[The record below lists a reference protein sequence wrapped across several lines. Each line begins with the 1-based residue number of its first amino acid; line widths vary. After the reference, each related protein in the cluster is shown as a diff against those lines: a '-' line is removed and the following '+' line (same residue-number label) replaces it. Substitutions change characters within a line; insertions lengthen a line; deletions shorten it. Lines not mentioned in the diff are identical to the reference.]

1 VKEDYPFFMRSAA
14 CLLFLLLPW
23 SPLRASAPPSPAK
36 PEFKAEI
43 DVRLSTIVL
52 RVVDGR
58 GEPIRGLLPRDFR
71 VRLGGKEVP
80 VVAVDWISSLAETVP
95 ALPVMPATSVP
106 ETPAIP
112 AVPAPPTV
120 PEPAAVS
127 AGKLVVLF
135 VQADANSAVR
145 TRGHLKTL
153 PYVRK
158 LLAALDPAD
167 RVAVV
172 SFDSHLKLWQDFTA
186 DRNAA
191 HAAVDRAIRFGAA
204 PPVVKVAGP
213 PSLAQGFDVGKAAD
227 IASPEKALAETAAAL
242 RPIGGE
248 KVLIFLGWGLGRFG
262 SGGTTMTPGFTP
274 AIQALAAAHTS
285 VFVLD
290 VTEASAHDLEIGL
303 ASVAEATGG
312 TYAKTYEEPD
322 LAVRELVRTISGYYV
337 LTLDPDQLPQGE
349 VGKLQIDL
357 RDKSG
362 TVLVRPVGVR

>member
-1 VKEDYPFFMRSAA
+1 MRSAA
-14 CLLFLLLPW
+14 CLLFLFLPW
-23 SPLRASAPPSPAK
+23 SPLPASAPPSPDK

-58 GEPIRGLLPRDFR
+58 GEPVRGLLPRDFR

-80 VVAVDWISSLAETVP
+80 VVAVDWISSQET
-95 ALPVMPATSVP
+95 PATPEKSVP
-106 ETPAIP
+106 ETPAVSATP
-112 AVPAPPTV
+112 AVSESV
-120 PEPAAVS
+120 AVS
-127 AGKLVVLF
+127 TGKLVVLF

-158 LLAALDPAD
+158 LLAALDPED

-186 DRNAA
+186 DRDVA
-191 HAAVDRAIRFGAA
+191 HAAVDRAIRFGAV
-204 PPVVKVAGP
+204 PPVVTVAGP
-213 PSLAQGFDVGKAAD
+213 PSLAQEFDIGKAAD

-274 AIQALAAAHTS
+274 TIQALAASHTS

-303 ASVAEATGG
+303 ESVAEATGG
-312 TYAKTYEEPD
+312 TYAKTFEEPD

-337 LTLDPDQLPQGE
+337 LTLDPDQLPPGE
-349 VGKLQIDL
+349 VGKLRIDL
-357 RDKSG
+357 RGKSG

>member
-1 VKEDYPFFMRSAA
+1 MRTRIAV
-14 CLLFLLLPW
+14 CLLLALLPW
-23 SPLRASAPPSPAK
+23 SLRASDPPSSDK

-58 GEPIRGLLPRDFR
+58 GEPIRGLEPRDFR

-80 VVAVDWISSLAETVP
+80 VVAVDWISSTPPASLA
-95 ALPVMPATSVP
+95 MAT
-106 ETPAIP
+106 
-112 AVPAPPTV
+112 PPT
-120 PEPAAVS
+120 PEPAAAATPALPEPAPLAPAIP
-127 AGKLVVLF
+127 AGKLVVFF

-153 PYVRK
+153 PYVKK
-158 LLAALDPAD
+158 LLAALDPED

-186 DRNAA
+186 DLEAA
-191 HAAVDRAIRFGAA
+191 HAAVDRAVRFGAA
-204 PPVVKVAGP
+204 PPATLPAMPVGGP
-213 PSLAQGFDVGKAAD
+213 PSLALGFDVVKAAD
-227 IASPEKALAETAAAL
+227 IASPEKALAETALAL

-274 AIQALAAAHTS
+274 AIRELAAAHTS

-303 ASVAEATGG
+303 ESVAEATGG
-312 TYAKTYEEPD
+312 TYAKTFEEPEV
-322 LAVRELVRTISGYYV
+322 AIRELARTISGYYV
-337 LTLDPDQLPQGE
+337 LTLDPDQLPRGE
-349 VGKLQIDL
+349 VGKLRIDL
-357 RDKSG
+357 REKRG

>member
-1 VKEDYPFFMRSAA
+1 MRTRIAA
-14 CLLFLLLPW
+14 CLLLLLLPW
-23 SPLRASAPPSPAK
+23 ASLRASDPPSSDK
-36 PEFKAEI
+36 TEFKAEI

-58 GEPIRGLLPRDFR
+58 GEPIRGLEPRDFR

-80 VVAVDWISSLAETVP
+80 VVAVDWISSTPPASAAMATPPTPEPTAASTP
-95 ALPVMPATSVP
+95 ALLEPSPVP
-106 ETPAIP
+106 
-112 AVPAPPTV
+112 
-120 PEPAAVS
+120 
-127 AGKLVVLF
+127 AGKLVVFF

-153 PYVRK
+153 PYVKK
-158 LLAALDPAD
+158 LLAAFDPED

-172 SFDSHLKLWQDFTA
+172 SFDSHLKLWQDFTT
-186 DRNAA
+186 DRDAA
-191 HAAVDRAIRFGAA
+191 HAAVDRAVRFGAA
-204 PPVVKVAGP
+204 PPAALPAMPAGGP
-213 PSLAQGFDVGKAAD
+213 PSLAQGFDVVKAAD

-262 SGGTTMTPGFTP
+262 SGGTTMTPGFSP
-274 AIQALAAAHTS
+274 AIRALAAAHTS

-303 ASVAEATGG
+303 ESVAEATGG
-312 TYAKTYEEPD
+312 TYAKTFEEPE
-322 LAVRELVRTISGYYV
+322 LAIRELARTISGYYV
-337 LTLDPDQLPQGE
+337 LTLDPDQLPRGE
-349 VGKLQIDL
+349 VGKLRIDL
-357 RDKSG
+357 REKRG

>member
-1 VKEDYPFFMRSAA
+1 MRFAA
-14 CLLFLLLPW
+14 GLLFLFLPG
-23 SPLRASAPPSPAK
+23 SPLHASAPPSPTK

-80 VVAVDWISSLAETVP
+80 VVAVDWISSLAETAP
-95 ALPVMPATSVP
+95 AMPATSVP
-106 ETPAIP
+106 EAPA
-112 AVPAPPTV
+112 ASALSAV

-127 AGKLVVLF
+127 TGKLVVLF

-158 LLAALDPAD
+158 LLAALDPED

-186 DRNAA
+186 DRDAA
-191 HAAVDRAIRFGAA
+191 HAAVDRAIRFGAV
-204 PPVVKVAGP
+204 PPVVTVAGP
-213 PSLAQGFDVGKAAD
+213 PSLAESFDVGKAAD

-303 ASVAEATGG
+303 ESVAEATGG

-337 LTLDPDQLPQGE
+337 LTLDPDQLPPGE

-357 RDKSG
+357 REKSG

>member
-1 VKEDYPFFMRSAA
+1 MRTRIAV
-14 CLLFLLLPW
+14 CLLLAFLPW
-23 SPLRASAPPSPAK
+23 ASLRASDPPSSDK

-58 GEPIRGLLPRDFR
+58 GEPIRGLEPRDFR

-80 VVAVDWISSLAETVP
+80 VVAVDWISSTPPASIAMATPPTPEPTAASTP
-95 ALPVMPATSVP
+95 ALPEPSPVP
-106 ETPAIP
+106 
-112 AVPAPPTV
+112 
-120 PEPAAVS
+120 
-127 AGKLVVLF
+127 AGKLVVFF

-153 PYVRK
+153 PYVKK
-158 LLAALDPAD
+158 LLAALDPED

-186 DRNAA
+186 DREAA
-191 HAAVDRAIRFGAA
+191 HAAVDRAVRFGAA
-204 PPVVKVAGP
+204 PPVVTVGGP
-213 PSLAQGFDVGKAAD
+213 PSLAQGFDVVKAAD
-227 IASPEKALAETAAAL
+227 IASPEKALAETALAL

-274 AIQALAAAHTS
+274 AIRELAAAHTS

-303 ASVAEATGG
+303 ESVAEATGG
-312 TYAKTYEEPD
+312 TYAKTFEEPEV
-322 LAVRELVRTISGYYV
+322 AIRELARTISGYYV
-337 LTLDPDQLPQGE
+337 LTLDPDQLPRGE
-349 VGKLQIDL
+349 VGKLRIDL
-357 RDKSG
+357 REKRG